1 MDKTS
6 AVAAWSGGNYTSA
19 TDGIAL
25 IENYVTNTTSTGNIF
40 EQTVSGL
47 DQGYYKVTLYANAIY
62 TPERGFSSDASDF
75 DSDRVFI
82 FATGNG
88 TTKKTAV
95 PIKYGIITTGS
106 ETFTVNAYVGSDGNL
121 TIGMVKEKVGTN
133 WHSIATKSLV
143 YYGND
148 LTAIKAEL
156 NTEISTANA
165 LSIAATETETFSAAI
180 AMAQNVYDSSTATF
194 DEVDAA
200 ITTLKIAE
208 KYAQGGFSS
217 ATLNNPVLT
226 SFVVNGD
233 FTSFTD
239 NWPDDGWYT
248 TAGVG
253 NHGQMTEGDEKAWE
267 NYSWGNEKLS
277 GKMYFRMT
285 DIPNG
290 AYSVSIDGFSRTASS
305 TYVYANKERV
315 YLSANETYE
324 TKVIPVIVKNNI
336 LEVGEYSGKI
346 DWMKIKKVSVSYT
359 GDPLASYK
367 NTIKSLIETGEGL
380 DITGIPSSV
389 SEAMSND
396 INTYKNVYNTY
407 TEEEQC
413 TAAVAALQTSV
424 QKAQAYVAAKAVVDK
439 MNTLIE
445 NNNLYTTSA
454 YDTFCAYITKFNNAE
469 YTTEEANALNGV
481 VFGTGWRSTAAVD
494 DFLISAWDVT
504 PRDWD
509 SYHVNTW
516 STINDS
522 GNPNLVVPCIEY
534 WIGDQETL
542 ADKVMTATLNGFTAG
557 AEYKVTATVCLG
569 VNTGVDA
576 STVPTGISLQLN
588 DGDATSVCTGSRINE
603 TRFYEGTFEAKG
615 MIGVDG
621 KLNVKFNVASTNVSW
636 MTFRNVKYVKI
647 SDAAVPT
654 QEDLDNLDTAIG
666 TAEAKT
672 LGFETGEYA
681 PYENVEAL
689 EALATAKGVKD
700 NQSNS
705 KLSVTWATSALNGA
719 TWTPNSEEVNAIGG
733 GNLMSHFEYNGTYD
747 IPNGWSNTGYNTRI
761 VGNNE
766 SPASD
771 NPGLKGTTNNRALLV
786 KYSTSYGDVNGYT
799 LPLEANTTYKFSFV
813 YGLWNEDGQITKGLT
828 MTAPDNSTIEMTPS
842 TVSKNDG
849 GKDNCANNVDTA
861 WATYEAF
868 FTTTTKGNYKL
879 NIVNTDGNHQRQM
892 VFADFVLKKAVV
904 ENVTIAEDVD
914 YTPVAKYANVTFNR
928 TLVEGWNGLV
938 LPFDMTIDDA
948 KTTFSATA
956 VKDLGSVTSSADGA
970 TLNFVDAT
978 EIKAGRPFML
988 KAAAGTSYTINN
1000 VILSADALQTVPKA
1014 AEGNAAVYTFTGTY
1028 AGTTDLTDVTFFL
1041 INGTKYYYHTAGVNS
1056 SSAKAFRA
1064 YFVNETP
1071 TAQNSRVSFNFGDD
1085 TTTGIES
1092 LSSKKM
1098 VGEIYNLNGQKVEKA
1113 QKGLYIV
1120 NGKKV
1125 VVK

>member
-106 ETFTVNAYVGSDGNL
+106 EKFTVNAYVGSDGNL

-336 LEVGEYSGKI
+336 L
-346 DWMKIKKVSVSYT
+346 
-359 GDPLASYK
+359 
-367 NTIKSLIETGEGL
+367 
-380 DITGIPSSV
+380 
-389 SEAMSND
+389 
-396 INTYKNVYNTY
+396 
-407 TEEEQC
+407 
-413 TAAVAALQTSV
+413 
-424 QKAQAYVAAKAVVDK
+424 
-439 MNTLIE
+439 
-445 NNNLYTTSA
+445 
-454 YDTFCAYITKFNNAE
+454 
-469 YTTEEANALNGV
+469 
-481 VFGTGWRSTAAVD
+481 
-494 DFLISAWDVT
+494 
-504 PRDWD
+504 
-509 SYHVNTW
+509 
-516 STINDS
+516 
-522 GNPNLVVPCIEY
+522 
-534 WIGDQETL
+534 
-542 ADKVMTATLNGFTAG
+542 
-557 AEYKVTATVCLG
+557 
-569 VNTGVDA
+569 
-576 STVPTGISLQLN
+576 
-588 DGDATSVCTGSRINE
+588 
-603 TRFYEGTFEAKG
+603 
-615 MIGVDG
+615 
-621 KLNVKFNVASTNVSW
+621 
-636 MTFRNVKYVKI
+636 
-647 SDAAVPT
+647 
-654 QEDLDNLDTAIG
+654 
-666 TAEAKT
+666 
-672 LGFETGEYA
+672 
-681 PYENVEAL
+681 
-689 EALATAKGVKD
+689 
-700 NQSNS
+700 
-705 KLSVTWATSALNGA
+705 
-719 TWTPNSEEVNAIGG
+719 
-733 GNLMSHFEYNGTYD
+733 
-747 IPNGWSNTGYNTRI
+747 
-761 VGNNE
+761 
-766 SPASD
+766 
-771 NPGLKGTTNNRALLV
+771 
-786 KYSTSYGDVNGYT
+786 
-799 LPLEANTTYKFSFV
+799 
-813 YGLWNEDGQITKGLT
+813 
-828 MTAPDNSTIEMTPS
+828 
-842 TVSKNDG
+842 
-849 GKDNCANNVDTA
+849 
-861 WATYEAF
+861 
-868 FTTTTKGNYKL
+868 
-879 NIVNTDGNHQRQM
+879 
-892 VFADFVLKKAVV
+892 
-904 ENVTIAEDVD
+904 
-914 YTPVAKYANVTFNR
+914 
-928 TLVEGWNGLV
+928 
-938 LPFDMTIDDA
+938 
-948 KTTFSATA
+948 
-956 VKDLGSVTSSADGA
+956 
-970 TLNFVDAT
+970 
-978 EIKAGRPFML
+978 
-988 KAAAGTSYTINN
+988 
-1000 VILSADALQTVPKA
+1000 
-1014 AEGNAAVYTFTGTY
+1014 
-1028 AGTTDLTDVTFFL
+1028 
-1041 INGTKYYYHTAGVNS
+1041 
-1056 SSAKAFRA
+1056 
-1064 YFVNETP
+1064 
-1071 TAQNSRVSFNFGDD
+1071 
-1085 TTTGIES
+1085 
-1092 LSSKKM
+1092 
-1098 VGEIYNLNGQKVEKA
+1098 
-1113 QKGLYIV
+1113 
-1120 NGKKV
+1120 
-1125 VVK
+1125 